1 MFLYL
6 IADPKSSEQGKS
18 ALFGELKK
26 LKSTLLPEQDKPSTS
41 VKPAE
46 TNTKTQA
53 GELVEEHW
61 SVSEVYHVF
70 RSWTITISDTNCS
83 WIYRIP
89 LNLSHYL
96 SQCLSSSTAPKI
108 KRPHIISALM
118 QSLTMYWALSS
129 SWPCSPTNVFQSAQ
143 GCYTRQD
150 GFQLVFQ
157 DVKKA
162 WIYLQ
167 FHIGLET
174 LTLPQYELVINIA
187 WPSERSRVVYWE

>member
-26 LKSTLLPEQDKPSTS
+26 LKSTLLLEQDKPSTS
-41 VKPAE
+41 VKPSE

-70 RSWTITISDTNCS
+70 RSWTITISDTNCP

-89 LNLSHYL
+89 LNLSL
-96 SQCLSSSTAPKI
+96 SQCLSSSTAPKMS
-108 KRPHIISALM
+108 RDCTSYPHWC
-118 QSLTMYWALSS
+118 SLWQCTEPYHHLDPVVLQINVSNLPKDTTQDKTVS
-129 SWPCSPTNVFQSAQ
+129 SWF
-143 GCYTRQD
+143 YRM
-150 GFQLVFQ
+150 
-157 DVKKA
+157 
-162 WIYLQ
+162 
-167 FHIGLET
+167 
-174 LTLPQYELVINIA
+174 
-187 WPSERSRVVYWE
+187 